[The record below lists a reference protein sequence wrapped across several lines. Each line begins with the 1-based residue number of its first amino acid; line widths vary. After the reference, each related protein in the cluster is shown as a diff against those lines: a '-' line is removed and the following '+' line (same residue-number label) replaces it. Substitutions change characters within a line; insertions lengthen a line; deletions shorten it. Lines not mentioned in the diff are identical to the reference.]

1 MRNFLAFF
9 IKYPVAVNVIMA
21 SVAIFGYLGLQ
32 QTKSSFFPLDDSKL
46 IFINIAYPGA
56 SPVEI
61 EEGVVLK
68 IEDNL
73 RGLVDIDRVTS
84 ASQENTASITVEIE
98 EGADIDIVLANVKNA
113 VDRVPSFPTEMEP
126 PVISKQ
132 ENINTAISFTLSGEG
147 VPLKTLKEFAR
158 KVENDIRAIP
168 NISQIEVGG
177 YPNEEIEIAVREND
191 LIAFNLS
198 FAEVAAA
205 VRNSNIITT
214 GGNIKTDTE
223 EYLIR
228 ANNRAYFGN
237 ELDYIVVKASLEGQI
252 VRLKDVATVRD
263 KWSEVP
269 DRINFNGI
277 SAVEI
282 TISTTNNEDL
292 LYATEKV
299 KEYIASYNEK
309 NDVLQLQVSNDSSVS
324 LNARQQL
331 LIDNGIIGIILVL
344 VFLSI
349 FLKPSIAFWVAVG
362 LPFSFLG
369 LFIFAPSFMTINV
382 ISLFGMI
389 IVIGILVDDGIVIA
403 ENIYDQYEKGKSR
416 VQAAIDGTMQVFP
429 PIIAAILTTIIAF
442 STFIFLPDRIGSF
455 FGQIAKVVG
464 IILLISL
471 IEAFLILP
479 SHLSHSRALNRDVKP
494 FILNVWADRG
504 ISWVRDNFY
513 VPALRFVLNFNIFGF
528 AIPIALLMLTI
539 GAFQGGVIRFTF
551 FPSVASDNVSISL
564 KMPQGTNEGITDS
577 IITIIENATWE
588 ANKELTEN
596 QTGNLP
602 VIQNTVRRLG
612 PGSANA
618 SLRIK
623 LLPGESRDVQASV
636 VSSKIRELVG
646 PVYEAE
652 SLVFGSGNA
661 FGGKPVSVSLVGN
674 NISDLKGAKRD
685 LKAALQENTRL
696 ADVTDNDPAG
706 IKEIKLTLKDNAYL
720 LGLSLNTV
728 MAQVR
733 SGFFGAAVQ
742 RFQRGRDEIRVWV
755 RYDKSN
761 RSSISDLDKMRIV
774 TPTGGRVPLAEIAS
788 YTIERGDVV
797 INHLDGQREIRL
809 EADLADAKDAAPE
822 ILENIKS
829 TVIPDIVAKYPTV
842 TPMYE
847 GQNRGFARI
856 GAAMGRVLPV
866 ILILMYAVI
875 AFVFR
880 SYGQPLLLFIL
891 IPFCFVG
898 VAWGHWIHGQNI
910 NVLSGLGIVA
920 LIGILVNDGL
930 VLIEKFN
937 LLLKEGMPYTVA
949 MIEAGRSRFR
959 AIFLTSLT
967 TVAGLA
973 PLILEKSFSAQFLI
987 PMAISVAYGIA
998 YATFMT
1004 LFLLPLLLNAMNSM
1018 MVHLAWLWEGEKPER
1033 RDVERAIKEMH
1044 DSEFGK
1050 NDESELD
1057 NRGESEFLT

>member
-1 MRNFLAFF
+1 MKKFISFF
-9 IKYPVAVNVIMA
+9 IKYPVAVNVIMF

-32 QTKSSFFPLDDSKL
+32 QTKSSFFPLEDSKL

-56 SPVEI
+56 SPAEI

-84 ASQENTASITVEIE
+84 ASQENSAQITVEIE

-113 VDRVPSFPTEMEP
+113 VDRVPSFPVDMEP

-132 ENINTAISFTLSGEG
+132 ENINQAISFTVSGEG
-147 VPLKTLKEFAR
+147 VPLTTLKGVAR
-158 KVENDIRAIP
+158 KVEDDIRAIP
-168 NISQIEVGG
+168 GISQVELSGF
-177 YPNEEIEIAVREND
+177 PEEEIEIAVREND
-191 LIAFNLS
+191 LRAFNLT

-205 VRNSNIITT
+205 VRNSNLLTT

-228 ANNRAYFGN
+228 ANNRSYFGP
-237 ELDYIVVKASLEGQI
+237 ELDFIVVKASPSGQI
-252 VRLKDVATVRD
+252 VRLKDVAEVRD

-269 DRINFNGI
+269 DRISFNGNPAVQI
-277 SAVEI
+277 S
-282 TISTTNNEDL
+282 ISTTNNEDL
-292 LYATEKV
+292 LYATDKI
-299 KEYIASYNEK
+299 KEYIEEFNGK
-309 NDVLQLQVSNDSSVS
+309 NDVIQLNVSSDSSIA
-324 LNARQQL
+324 LNDRQNL
-331 LIDNGIIGIILVL
+331 LVENGIIGIILVL

-349 FLKPSIAFWVAVG
+349 FLKPSIAFWVAIG

-403 ENIYDQYEKGKSR
+403 ENIYDQYEKGKSKIR
-416 VQAAIDGTMQVFP
+416 AAIDGTLQVMP

-442 STFIFLPDRIGSF
+442 STFIFLPERLGSF

-479 SHLSHSRALNRDVKP
+479 AHLAHSRALNKDSKP
-494 FILNVWADRG
+494 FLLNVWADNA
-504 ISWVRDNFY
+504 ITWIRDTLY
-513 VPALRFVLNFNIFGF
+513 VPFLRFILNYKVFGF
-528 AIPIALLMLTI
+528 SIPIALFLITL
-539 GAFQGGVIRFTF
+539 GAMQGGIIRFTF
-551 FPSVASDNVSISL
+551 FPNVTSDRVSINL
-564 KMPQGTNEGITDS
+564 KMPQGTSETITDS
-577 IITIIENATWE
+577 IITVIEDAAWE
-588 ANKELTEN
+588 ANIELTEN
-596 QTGNLP
+596 QTGNIP
-602 VIQNTVRRLG
+602 VIENIVRRIG
-612 PGSANA
+612 PGSASA
-618 SLRIK
+618 SLTLN
-623 LLPGESRDVQASV
+623 LLPGEQRDIRSSA
-636 VSSKIRELVG
+636 VSNAIRKKVG
-646 PVYEAE
+646 PIYEAE
-652 SLVFGSGNA
+652 SVVYGSGNA

-674 NISDLKGAKRD
+674 NIGELKQAKEE
-685 LKAALQENTRL
+685 LKIALQENPRL
-696 ADVTDNDPAG
+696 ADVIDNDPAG
-706 IKEIKLTLKDNAYL
+706 IKEIKIQLKENAYL
-720 LGLSLNTV
+720 LGLSLNAV
-728 MAQVR
+728 MSQVR
-733 SGFFGAAVQ
+733 AGFFGAPVQ

-761 RSSISDLDKMRIV
+761 RSSITDLDEMRIV
-774 TPTGGRVPLAEIAS
+774 TPTGGRVPLAEIAD

-797 INHLDGQREIRL
+797 INHLDGRREIRV
-809 EADLADAKDAAPE
+809 EADLSDPKDSAPE
-822 ILENIKS
+822 ILA
-829 TVIPDIVAKYPTV
+829 IVRSSIMPEITAKYPTV
-842 TPMYE
+842 TPLYE
-847 GQNRGFARI
+847 GQNRGFSRI

-866 ILILMYAVI
+866 VLILMYAVI

-898 VAWGHWIHGQNI
+898 VAWGHWIHGQSI

-937 LLLKEGMPYTVA
+937 LMLKDGIPYRKA
-949 MIEAGRSRFR
+949 MVEAGRSRFR

-973 PLILEKSFSAQFLI
+973 PLIFEKSFSAQFLI

-1004 LFLLPLLLNAMNSM
+1004 LFLLPLLLAVKNSFK
-1018 MVHLAWLWEGEKPER
+1018 VGVKWLWTGKKPER
-1033 RDVERAIKEMH
+1033 ESVERAIIEMEAEEV
-1044 DSEFGK
+1044 S
-1050 NDESELD
+1050 
-1057 NRGESEFLT
+1057 

>member
-1 MRNFLAFF
+1 MKNFISFF
-9 IKYPVAVNVIMA
+9 IKYPVAVNVIMF

-84 ASQENTASITVEIE
+84 ASQENSARITVEIE

-113 VDRVPSFPTEMEP
+113 VDRVPSFPVDMEP

-132 ENINTAISFTLSGEG
+132 ENINRAITFTVSGAG
-147 VPLKTLKEFAR
+147 VPLRTLKDVTR
-158 KVENDIRAIP
+158 KVEDDIRAIP
-168 NISQIEVGG
+168 NISQVEVSGF
-177 YPNEEIEIAVREND
+177 PDEEIEIAVREND
-191 LIAFNLS
+191 LLAFDLTFS
-198 FAEVAAA
+198 EVATA
-205 VRNSNIITT
+205 VRNSNLITT
-214 GGNIKTDTE
+214 GGNIKTETE

-228 ANNRAYFGN
+228 ANNRSYFGS
-237 ELDYIVVKASLEGQI
+237 ELDFIVVKSSASGQI
-252 VRLKDVATVRD
+252 VRLKDVAEVRD

-269 DRINFNGI
+269 DRINFNGNPSVQI
-277 SAVEI
+277 SV
-282 TISTTNNEDL
+282 STTNNEDL
-292 LYATEKV
+292 LYATDKI
-299 KEYIASYNEK
+299 KEYIEGFNEK
-309 NDVLQLQVSNDSSVS
+309 NDIIQLNVSADSSIS
-324 LNARQQL
+324 LNDRQNL
-331 LIDNGIIGIILVL
+331 LIDNGMIGILLVL
-344 VFLSI
+344 IFLSI

-416 VQAAIDGTMQVFP
+416 IQAAIDGTMQVLP

-442 STFIFLPDRIGSF
+442 STFIFLPERIGSF

-479 SHLSHSRALNRDVKP
+479 AHLAHSRALDRNSKPFLLNIWADKIISWIRDNLYVP
-494 FILNVWADRG
+494 VLRFILNFKV
-504 ISWVRDNFY
+504 
-513 VPALRFVLNFNIFGF
+513 FGF
-528 AIPIALLMLTI
+528 AFPIAFLLLTV
-539 GAFQGGVIRFTF
+539 GALQGGIIRFTF
-551 FPSVASDNVSISL
+551 FPSVTSDQVNISL
-564 KMPQGTNEGITDS
+564 KMPQGTSETITDS
-577 IITIIENATWE
+577 LITVIENAAWE
-588 ANKELTEN
+588 ANQELTEN
-596 QTGNLP
+596 QTDNLP
-602 VIQNTVRRLG
+602 VIRNTVRRLG
-612 PGSANA
+612 PGSSNA
-618 SLRIK
+618 SLTLN
-623 LLPGESRDVQASV
+623 LLAGEKRDVRSSV
-636 VSSKIRELVG
+636 VSNAIRTKVG
-646 PVYEAE
+646 PIYDAE
-652 SLVFGSGNA
+652 SVIYGAGNA

-674 NISDLKGAKRD
+674 NIEELKQAKNDLKI
-685 LKAALQENTRL
+685 ALQENPRL

-706 IKEIKLTLKDNAYL
+706 IKEIKIELKENAYL

-728 MAQVR
+728 MSQVR
-733 SGFFGAAVQ
+733 AGFFGASVQ

-755 RYDKSN
+755 RYDKTN
-761 RSSISDLDKMRIV
+761 RSSISNLDEMRIV
-774 TPTGGRVPLAEIAS
+774 TPTGNRVPLAEIAK
-788 YTIERGDVV
+788 YKIERGDVV
-797 INHLDGQREIRL
+797 INHLDGRREIRI
-809 EADLADAKDAAPE
+809 EADLTDIKDSAPE
-822 ILENIKS
+822 ILADIRNSVMPNIIS
-829 TVIPDIVAKYPTV
+829 KYPTV
-842 TPMYE
+842 TPLYE
-847 GQNRGFARI
+847 GQNRGFAKI
-856 GAAMGRVLPV
+856 GAAMGKILPI

-937 LLLKEGMPYTVA
+937 LLLKDGIPYRKA
-949 MIEAGRSRFR
+949 MVEAGRSRFR

-973 PLILEKSFSAQFLI
+973 PLIFEKSFSAQFLI

-1004 LFLLPLLLNAMNSM
+1004 LFLLPLLLSVKNSFKIG
-1018 MVHLAWLWEGEKPER
+1018 VKWLWTGKKPSPES
-1033 RDVERAIKEMH
+1033 VERAIIEM
-1044 DSEFGK
+1044 E
-1050 NDESELD
+1050 EEAV
-1057 NRGESEFLT
+1057 

>member
-1 MRNFLAFF
+1 MRNFLSFF
-9 IKYPVAVNVIMA
+9 IKYPVAVNIILFA
-21 SVAIFGYLGLQ
+21 VAIFGYLGLQ

-46 IFINIAYPGA
+46 IFINIVYPGA

-73 RGLVDIDRVTS
+73 RGLVNIDRVTS
-84 ASQENTASITVEIE
+84 ASQENSASITVEIE

-113 VDRVPSFPTEMEP
+113 VDRVASFPVDMEP

-147 VPLKTLKEFAR
+147 VPLKNLKEFAR

-168 NISQIEVGG
+168 NISQISVGG
-177 YPNEEIEIAVREND
+177 YPTEEIEIAVRESD
-191 LIAFNLS
+191 LLAFDLS
-198 FAEVAAA
+198 FTEVAAA
-205 VRNSNIITT
+205 VRNANIITT
-214 GGNIKTDTE
+214 GGTIKTDTE

-228 ANNRAYFGN
+228 ANNRAYFGD
-237 ELDYIVVKASLEGQI
+237 ELDYIVVKASASGQI
-252 VRLKDVATVRD
+252 VRLKDVATIRD
-263 KWSEVP
+263 KWSEIP
-269 DRINFNGI
+269 DRINFNGN
-277 SAVEI
+277 SAVQL
-282 TISTTNNEDL
+282 TVSTTNNEDL
-292 LYATEKV
+292 LYASEKV
-299 KEYIASYNEK
+299 KEYIEDFNAK
-309 NDVLQLQVSNDSSVS
+309 NDVLKLQVSNDSSVA

-331 LIDNGIIGIILVL
+331 LIDNGIIGIFLVL
-344 VFLSI
+344 IFLSI

-369 LFIFAPSFMTINV
+369 LFIFAPNFMTINV

-403 ENIYDQYEKGKSR
+403 ENIYDQYQNGKSKI
-416 VQAAIDGTMQVFP
+416 QAAIDGTMQVFP

-442 STFIFLPDRIGSF
+442 STFIFLPERLGSF

-479 SHLSHSRALNRDVKP
+479 AHLAHSRALKKDVKP
-494 FILNVWADRG
+494 FFINVWADKA
-504 ISWVRDNFY
+504 ISWFRDKFY
-513 VPALRFVLNFNIFGF
+513 VPALRFVLNYKIFGF
-528 AIPIALLMLTI
+528 AIPIALLLLTI
-539 GAFQGGVIRFTF
+539 GAIQGGIIRFTF
-551 FPSVASDNVSISL
+551 FPNVASDNVAITL
-564 KMPQGTNEGITDS
+564 KMPQGTNEALTDS
-577 IITIIENATWE
+577 IITVIENATWE

-596 QTGNLP
+596 QTGNYQ

-612 PGSANA
+612 PGSSNA
-618 SLRIK
+618 SLNIK
-623 LLPGESRDVQASV
+623 LLPGETRDLRSSEI
-636 VSSKIRELVG
+636 SSKIRELVG
-646 PVYEAE
+646 PVYDAE
-652 SLVFGSGNA
+652 SLVYGSGNA

-674 NISDLKGAKRD
+674 NISDLKGAKKD
-685 LKAALQENTRL
+685 LKLALQENSRL

-706 IKEIKLTLKDNAYL
+706 IKELKINLKDNAYL
-720 LGLSLNTV
+720 LGLSLNSV

-733 SGFFGAAVQ
+733 AGFFGASVQ

-761 RSSISDLDKMRIV
+761 RSSISNLDKMRIV
-774 TPTGGRVPLAEIAS
+774 TPAGERVPLAEIAS

-797 INHLDGQREIRL
+797 INHLDGQREIRV
-809 EADLADAKDAAPE
+809 ESDLSDAKDSAAEVLAELKANTIP
-822 ILENIKS
+822 NI
-829 TVIPDIVAKYPTV
+829 IAKYPTV
-842 TPMYE
+842 TPLYE
-847 GQNRGFARI
+847 GQNRSFSRI
-856 GAAMGRVLPV
+856 GEAMGRVLPV
-866 ILILMYAVI
+866 VLILMYSVI

-891 IPFCFVG
+891 IPFSFVG
-898 VAWGHWIHGQNI
+898 VAWGHWIHGQSINI
-910 NVLSGLGIVA
+910 LSGLGIVA

-937 LLLKEGMPYTVA
+937 LLLREGVPYRKA
-949 MIEAGRSRFR
+949 MVEAGRSRFR

-998 YATFMT
+998 YATLMT
-1004 LFLLPLLLNAMNSM
+1004 LFLLPLLLATKNSFK
-1018 MVHLAWLWEGEKPER
+1018 VALSWLWNGKKPER
-1033 RDVERAIKEMH
+1033 ESVERAIQELH
-1044 DSEFGK
+1044 D
-1050 NDESELD
+1050 
-1057 NRGESEFLT
+1057 